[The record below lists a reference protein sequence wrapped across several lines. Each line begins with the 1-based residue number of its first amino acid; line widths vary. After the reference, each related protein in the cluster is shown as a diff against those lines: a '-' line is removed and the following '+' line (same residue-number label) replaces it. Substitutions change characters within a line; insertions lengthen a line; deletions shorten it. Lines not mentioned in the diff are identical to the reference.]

1 MLYEVI
7 TDHIGHRACFGE
19 QPGNAAGTGRDDR
32 QAGATRSIENREPL
46 FGTKSCWNVHG
57 FTVLHSGTRVLRS
70 VFTFSCRLLGMN
82 EYLAAA
88 ISGVVEGITEFL
100 PISSTGH
107 LIVTSELLRFDT
119 QGAFEI
125 IIQLGAVL
133 SVVWFYRQ
141 QLLRQA
147 REVRT
152 NTGTRR
158 FWLGVLLAFLPA
170 ALVGFL
176 LGDLISQYLFKPTVV
191 ASSLIVGGV
200 VMWLVESRP
209 QRSEAVSVE
218 QVRPMQALT
227 IGVIQLLALVPGVS
241 RSASTIIGG
250 MLTGLSRPAAT
261 EFSFYLSMPT
271 LGAASLYSLLKHRD
285 EVATQGW
292 GVVAIGLV
300 VSFIVA
306 LLAIGW
312 LLRYISRHDF
322 KGFAVYRV
330 FAGIAILLFFHF
342 RGN

>member
-1 MLYEVI
+1 
-7 TDHIGHRACFGE
+7 
-19 QPGNAAGTGRDDR
+19 
-32 QAGATRSIENREPL
+32 
-46 FGTKSCWNVHG
+46 
-57 FTVLHSGTRVLRS
+57 
-70 VFTFSCRLLGMN
+70 MN